1 MLPAIISTAQR
12 EMSSYPHDLSADT
25 EAHGFEAGSNLC
37 GIDTSVKHVSDI
49 ACKQAVG
56 VCAVHAVVILN
67 EAGLLG
73 ASQPDVLAP
82 QGVNTLLRR
91 VGLSEEA

>member
-1 MLPAIISTAQR
+1 MLPVIISAAQR
-12 EMSSYPHDLSADT
+12 EMSFNPHDLSADT

-37 GIDTSVKHVSDI
+37 GMDTSVKHVSDI

-56 VCAVHAVVILN
+56 LRPVDAVVILN

-73 ASQPDVLAP
+73 ASQPGVLAP
-82 QGVNTLLRR
+82 
-91 VGLSEEA
+91 